1 MNKPP
6 RTMKEESL
14 QNVPV
19 MKAPG
24 YIRVKKSNIS
34 QNKTPRKKTQ
44 LMSMVYYQVS
54 GII

>member
-1 MNKPP
+1 MPP
-6 RTMKEESL
+6 RTMKEENL

-34 QNKTPRKKTQ
+34 QNKTPWKKTQ
-44 LMSMVYYQVS
+44 LMVYYQVT

>member
-1 MNKPP
+1 
-6 RTMKEESL
+6 MKEESL

-34 QNKTPRKKTQ
+34 KIRLRKDSQ

>member
-1 MNKPP
+1 
-6 RTMKEESL
+6 MKEESL
-14 QNVPV
+14 QNAPV